1 MPFTF
6 FFATQ
11 HRCKENGRI
20 SAKKLAG
27 IEPGLVGLKTTA
39 LSIRPSLK
47 CPVYKPKSY
56 LENFLVEVLIASLE
70 SAEYFSEGERQ
81 VGPARAA
88 AVAAEDVATSIGA
101 AIQLHSLYSIAA
113 NR

>member
-1 MPFTF
+1 M
-6 FFATQ
+6 
-11 HRCKENGRI
+11 
-20 SAKKLAG
+20 
-27 IEPGLVGLKTTA
+27 
-39 LSIRPSLK
+39 
-47 CPVYKPKSY
+47 
-56 LENFLVEVLIASLE
+56 VEVLIASLE

>member
-1 MPFTF
+1 MAEF
-6 FFATQ
+6 Q
-11 HRCKENGRI
+11 Q
-20 SAKKLAG
+20 KKLAG
-27 IEPGLVGLKTTA
+27 IEPGLVGLKTTV
-39 LSIRPSLK
+39 LSTRPSLK
-47 CPVYKPKSY
+47 CPVY

-101 AIQLHSLYSIAA
+101 AIKLHT
-113 NR
+113 